1 MGLDPIIDFGSGATS
16 YTTPAGTIYRGWRFI
31 KSLKTL
37 VKTHPCDGGYVV
49 ISLPVPVSGRGQTVE
64 SAVEDYLK
72 RLISYYKTLQS
83 NVERD
88 DNSAV
93 TDLQLLQRVMEKVS

>member
-1 MGLDPIIDFGSGATS
+1 MVEEKLTPKCNPPIIDFGSGATS

-64 SAVEDYLK
+64 SAVEDYL
-72 RLISYYKTLQS
+72 
-83 NVERD
+83 
-88 DNSAV
+88 
-93 TDLQLLQRVMEKVS
+93 LQRVMEKVS